1 MNGTQEGF
9 RVYEYIIFA
18 AAAILTAV
26 ACVCLG
32 SVNVPLKSTA
42 EIFRRAI
49 LGLDMPKELPASI
62 ILTVRLPRVLCVA
75 LTGASLSARLL
86 PLRLAYRSLRSR
98 SPARWLW
105 QYCLRS
111 YRF

>member
-9 RVYEYIIFA
+9 RAYEYIIFA

-26 ACVCLG
+26 ICVCLG

-62 ILTVRLPRVLCVA
+62 ILTVRLP
-75 LTGASLSARLL
+75 
-86 PLRLAYRSLRSR
+86 LRSR
-98 SPARWLW
+98 AR
-105 QYCLRS
+105 
-111 YRF
+111 RFRFAARQCRAF